1 MQSRGKSAQARQPFP
16 GLTSPSAAGGTRP
29 VLTVFQATKSS
40 CPGLESQS
48 SEAIIVAAAA
58 AAAAAAATATPSASI
73 TVHKTDPPS
82 RAHGDDASADLWRS
96 RDVHQPARFVGSA
109 QVRT

>member
-1 MQSRGKSAQARQPFP
+1 MQSFEKYAQARPPFP

-48 SEAIIVAAAA
+48 SEAIIAAAA
-58 AAAAAAATATPSASI
+58 AAAATPSASI
-73 TVHKTDPPS
+73 TVHTTDP
-82 RAHGDDASADLWRS
+82 AQYSAR
-96 RDVHQPARFVGSA
+96 
-109 QVRT
+109 